1 MNEGNERLLEAAS
14 EFDERRRELAI
25 KRIREELTLKGDE
38 FCRACGD
45 PIEIARRAA
54 LPSATRC
61 VDCQAA
67 HERGSR

>member
-25 KRIREELTLKGDE
+25 KRIREEPTLKGDE

-67 HERGSR
+67 HERRSR